1 MQIFRQ
7 LPVIFP
13 RAPSSL
19 PQRKQIPLSKSYPSR
34 LKLTRSIP
42 IPGASL
48 HLPVLTITGTQAPTG
63 PTLAI
68 SAGVH
73 GDEYEGVRAIYE
85 LFHEL
90 DPATMRGTF
99 LAVPVLNPSAH
110 RSCSRVNPADGLN
123 LARVFPGD
131 PDGSI
136 SNRIAWAFDQEILP
150 RASFYLDLHSGGIR
164 YGMPSMVGYDST
176 DARAIAAAEVFGA
189 PVVWGH
195 PVIEAGRTISAAKAR
210 NIPFL
215 YTEAWGAARIAA
227 ADLAMMK
234 RGVLN
239 LMRHLGIL
247 DGEPE
252 LPAAPPRRLTGVG
265 NTDGGIQAT
274 QPGFLMLEVRLLEQV
289 TAGQRLGYLVDEWG
303 STIEQYTAPI
313 DATIGLTREMPI
325 VEAGDTL
332 FLLAAEEER

>member
-1 MQIFRQ
+1 
-7 LPVIFP
+7 
-13 RAPSSL
+13 
-19 PQRKQIPLSKSYPSR
+19 
-34 LKLTRSIP
+34 LKLTRSISV
-42 IPGASL
+42 PGTPL
-48 HLPVLTITGTQAPTG
+48 HLPVLTITGTAAPAG
-63 PTLAI
+63 PTLAV

-85 LFHEL
+85 LFREL
-90 DPATMRGTF
+90 DPAAMRGSF
-99 LAVPVLNPSAH
+99 LAVPVLNPPAH
-110 RSCSRVNPADGLN
+110 RACSRVNPSDGLN

-131 PDGSI
+131 PDGSL
-136 SNRIAWAFDQEILP
+136 SHRIAWVFDQEVLS

-176 DARAIAAAEVFGA
+176 DARAISAAEVFGA

-195 PVIEAGRTISAAKAR
+195 PVIEPGRTISAAKAR

-215 YTEAWGAARIAA
+215 YTEAWGAGRIAP

-252 LPAAPPRRLTGVG
+252 LPATPPRRLTGVG
-265 NTDGGIQAT
+265 NTDGGIQASH
-274 QPGFLMLEVRLLEQV
+274 PGFLMLETGILDQVR
-289 TAGQRLGYLVDEWG
+289 AGQRLGYLIDEWG
-303 STIEQYTAPI
+303 STIEEYTAPI
-313 DATIGLTREMPI
+313 DATIGLTRELPI

-332 FLLAAEEER
+332 FLLATEEI